1 MNDYSFIIYYLSF
14 KEFERENYFWKEST
28 ICYNHKKFKGVAMSI
43 DEIKMLDIS
52 ERIILVE
59 EIWDS
64 IAQEQDNIKL
74 SEYEK
79 KILDA
84 RLESSSDK
92 LLSWDEIKD
101 KIQNR

>member
-1 MNDYSFIIYYLSF
+1 
-14 KEFERENYFWKEST
+14 
-28 ICYNHKKFKGVAMSI
+28 MSI

-64 IAQEQDNIKL
+64 IAKEQDNVGL

-79 KILDA
+79 SVLDE
-84 RLESSSDK
+84 RLASLENNPDM
-92 LLSWDEIKD
+92 LMSWDEMKD
-101 KIQNR
+101 KIRN